1 MERLETREL
10 AYFVAVAEERHFGR
24 AAVRLGI
31 AQPPLSRAIKQLEHR
46 LGVRLLLRTSR
57 EVSLT
62 PAGEV
67 LLQEARQVLEASAA
81 AIERTRRAAAQTPRL
96 ILASKP
102 GIDGGLLAQILAAYE
117 HVPEGVPVDLRS
129 CGFREQAG
137 LLRSGAVDVALL
149 HGDTQDL
156 EGLDI
161 EELLRDP
168 LALLVAK
175 DHPLAARAELTLEE
189 IENDPTPLWR
199 ADSPL
204 DRPADLLQLISLGRA
219 MKLAP
224 GSVRSQL
231 RRDLVAVP
239 VPDAEPVPVL
249 LAWPEQRRSQAL
261 AAFVRTAVMVAQI
274 TFVH

>member
-1 MERLETREL
+1 
-10 AYFVAVAEERHFGR
+10 
-24 AAVRLGI
+24 
-31 AQPPLSRAIKQLEHR
+31 
-46 LGVRLLLRTSR
+46 
-57 EVSLT
+57 
-62 PAGEV
+62 
-67 LLQEARQVLEASAA
+67 
-81 AIERTRRAAAQTPRL
+81 
-96 ILASKP
+96 
-102 GIDGGLLAQILAAYE
+102 LAQILAAYE